1 MVGKRRSENL
11 GLPDVVYHNSYFR
24 SNICVRAKVWAIIRL
39 LFFDMSLK
47 NRFPE
52 LLSTK
57 CRHIFE
63 ARWPNES
70 PLEITAYKLEKLTG
84 LGNGTCLKLMT
95 DEFYVPSQKVMKR
108 LYEVFDLGPADFL
121 YSEPGSLSDKNS

>member
-1 MVGKRRSENL
+1 MT
-11 GLPDVVYHNSYFR
+11 
-24 SNICVRAKVWAIIRL
+24 
-39 LFFDMSLK
+39 LK

-70 PLEITAYKLEKLTG
+70 PLEITAYKLAVLTD
-84 LGNGTCLKLMT
+84 LADGTCLKLMT
-95 DEFYVPSQKVMKR
+95 EESYVPSQKVLNR
-108 LYEVFDLGPADFL
+108 LYEVFDLGPADFV
-121 YSEPGSLSDKNS
+121 YGEPASLPDKNS